1 MSRKCDVC
9 GKGVVTGM
17 KVSHS
22 HIRTK
27 RTWAPN
33 IQRVKA
39 IINGSPKRIM
49 VCTRCL
55 RSGNVQRAV

>member
-1 MSRKCDVC
+1 LSRKCSVC
-9 GKGVVTGM
+9 GKGVQVGM

-33 IQRVKA
+33 LQRVKA
-39 IINGSPKRIM
+39 IVNGSPSKIL

-55 RSGNVQRAV
+55 RSGKVQRAI